1 MKKLKEESITEKSK
15 EKVENLKD
23 KKTERKRLLSK
34 IGKIILIVIIL
45 YLIVIEVLGII
56 RRSKIRTINSPDSTC
71 TTVVV
76 KLYETKFRN
85 YYLGDGC
92 SYTVYY
98 KDGSK
103 ESLEEAFA
111 HKKVTSGD
119 ALRYGIFIHS
129 RWKWQDKNYY
139 DYSKDDDVY
148 IVSKIEDN
156 NSSDNCLD
164 MIDVFYSDNKYDY
177 SFNCI
182 NNNIIVT
189 YANGKTEEIHEAFQ
203 NKHVTIKDLDKF
215 NISYQKLER
224 QVTVKAINIGVSNSG
239 CNLEKT
245 IIYSDDTYNYYI
257 KNTCYTVVF
266 SDGSKEPIEEA
277 FKNNKISIKD
287 LDNLN
292 FNYTKEAK

>member
-1 MKKLKEESITEKSK
+1 MKKEKK
-15 EKVENLKD
+15 G
-23 KKTERKRLLSK
+23 KKKSRAL
-34 IGKIILIVIIL
+34 VIIL
-45 YLIVIEVLGII
+45 GIFLTFIVIMGVREINRFIHVGKITKIDSEEQFCPDII
-56 RRSKIRTINSPDSTC
+56 VTVYIDLFYRYEQGNGC
-71 TTVVV
+71 T
-76 KLYETKFRN
+76 
-85 YYLGDGC
+85 YY
-92 SYTVYY
+92 VYY

-103 ESLEEAFA
+103 ESLSKALYLHHLSVNDLEKFDFSLMRRKLFSNNYQNVETVG
-111 HKKVTSGD
+111 KK
-119 ALRYGIFIHS
+119 H
-129 RWKWQDKNYY
+129 

-182 NNNIIVT
+182 NDNIIVT
-189 YANGKTEEIHEAFQ
+189 YDNGKTEEIHEAFQ

-224 QVTVKAINIGVSNSG
+224 KVTVKTINSGVSNNG

>member
-1 MKKLKEESITEKSK
+1 MKKSNNKNKIQ
-15 EKVENLKD
+15 
-23 KKTERKRLLSK
+23 KKAKIGVILLSILLILVLIAGLRALNRAIHVGNIIK
-34 IGKIILIVIIL
+34 IDSEEQFCPDIIAPVYIDLFYI
-45 YLIVIEVLGII
+45 YEQSNG
-56 RRSKIRTINSPDSTC
+56 C
-71 TTVVV
+71 T
-76 KLYETKFRN
+76 N
-85 YYLGDGC
+85 Y
-92 SYTVYY
+92 VYY
-98 KDGSK
+98 KNGSK
-103 ESLEEAFA
+103 EPLSAALFLNHLSVNDLEKFDFSLMRRKLFSRSYQNTETVG
-111 HKKVTSGD
+111 KK
-119 ALRYGIFIHS
+119 H
-129 RWKWQDKNYY
+129 

-164 MIDVFYSDNKYDY
+164 MIDVFYSDNKHDY

-224 QVTVKAINIGVSNSG
+224 QVTVKAINSGVSNNG

-292 FNYTKEAK
+292 FNYTKDAK

>member
-1 MKKLKEESITEKSK
+1 MKKEKKGKKKSK
-15 EKVENLKD
+15 AL
-23 KKTERKRLLSK
+23 
-34 IGKIILIVIIL
+34 VIIL
-45 YLIVIEVLGII
+45 GIFL
-56 RRSKIRTINSPDSTC
+56 TF
-71 TTVVV
+71 VVV
-76 KLYETKFRN
+76 MGVREINRFIHVDKITKIDSEEQFCPDIIVTVYIDLFYRYEQGNGCT
-85 YYLGDGC
+85 YY
-92 SYTVYY
+92 VYY
-98 KDGSK
+98 KNGSQ
-103 ESLEEAFA
+103 ESLSKALYLHHLSINDLEKFDFSLMRRKLFSSNFQNAEKVG
-111 HKKVTSGD
+111 KK
-119 ALRYGIFIHS
+119 H
-129 RWKWQDKNYY
+129 

-224 QVTVKAINIGVSNSG
+224 QVTVKAINSGVSNNG

>member
-1 MKKLKEESITEKSK
+1 MKKEKKGKKKSK
-15 EKVENLKD
+15 AL
-23 KKTERKRLLSK
+23 
-34 IGKIILIVIIL
+34 VIIL
-45 YLIVIEVLGII
+45 GIFLTFVVIMGVREINRFIHVG
-56 RRSKIRTINSPDSTC
+56 KITKIDSEEKEIGC
-71 TTVVV
+71 PAVMSFVYSDLFY
-76 KLYETKFRN
+76 KYE
-85 YYLGDGC
+85 LGDGC
-92 SYTVYY
+92 TYYVYY

-103 ESLEEAFA
+103 ESLSKALYLHHLSVNDLEKFDFSLMRRKLFSSNYQNAETVG
-111 HKKVTSGD
+111 KK
-119 ALRYGIFIHS
+119 
-129 RWKWQDKNYY
+129 Y

-224 QVTVKAINIGVSNSG
+224 QVTVKAINSGVSNNG

-245 IIYSDDTYNYYI
+245 IIYSDNTYNYYI

>member
-1 MKKLKEESITEKSK
+1 MKKEKK
-15 EKVENLKD
+15 GKKRVKVL
-23 KKTERKRLLSK
+23 
-34 IGKIILIVIIL
+34 VIIL
-45 YLIVIEVLGII
+45 GVFLTFVVIMGVREINRFIHVDKITKIDSEEQFCTDMIV
-56 RRSKIRTINSPDSTC
+56 
-71 TTVVV
+71 TVYID
-76 KLYETKFRN
+76 LFYRYEQGN
-85 YYLGDGC
+85 GCIYY
-92 SYTVYY
+92 VYY

-103 ESLEEAFA
+103 ESLSKALYLHHLSVNDLEKFDFSLMRRKLFSSNYQNAETVG
-111 HKKVTSGD
+111 KK
-119 ALRYGIFIHS
+119 
-129 RWKWQDKNYY
+129 Y
-139 DYSKDDDVY
+139 DYSKDDAVY

-182 NNNIIVT
+182 NDNIIVT

-203 NKHVTIKDLDKF
+203 NKHITIKDLDKF

-224 QVTVKAINIGVSNSG
+224 QVTVKTINSGVSNNG

>member
-1 MKKLKEESITEKSK
+1 MKKEKKGKKKSK
-15 EKVENLKD
+15 AL
-23 KKTERKRLLSK
+23 
-34 IGKIILIVIIL
+34 VIIL
-45 YLIVIEVLGII
+45 GIFLTFIVIMGVREINRFIHVG
-56 RRSKIRTINSPDSTC
+56 KITKIDSEEKEIGC
-71 TTVVV
+71 PAVMSFIYNDLFY
-76 KLYETKFRN
+76 KYEI
-85 YYLGDGC
+85 GDGC
-92 SYTVYY
+92 TYYVYY

-103 ESLEEAFA
+103 ESLSKALYLHHLSVNDLEKFDFSLMRRKLFSSNYQNAETVG
-111 HKKVTSGD
+111 KK
-119 ALRYGIFIHS
+119 
-129 RWKWQDKNYY
+129 Y

-182 NNNIIVT
+182 NDNIIVT
-189 YANGKTEEIHEAFQ
+189 YDNGKTEEIHEAFQ

-224 QVTVKAINIGVSNSG
+224 KVTVKTINSGVSNNG

-266 SDGSKEPIEEA
+266 SDGSKETIEDA

>member
-1 MKKLKEESITEKSK
+1 MKKEKKGKKKSK
-15 EKVENLKD
+15 AL
-23 KKTERKRLLSK
+23 
-34 IGKIILIVIIL
+34 VIIL
-45 YLIVIEVLGII
+45 GIFLTFVVIMGVREINRFIHVG
-56 RRSKIRTINSPDSTC
+56 KITKIDSEEKEIGC
-71 TTVVV
+71 PAAMSFVYSDLFY
-76 KLYETKFRN
+76 KYE
-85 YYLGDGC
+85 LGDGC
-92 SYTVYY
+92 TYYVYY

-103 ESLEEAFA
+103 ESLSKALYLHHLSVNDLEKFDFSLMRRKLFSSNYQNAETVG
-111 HKKVTSGD
+111 KK
-119 ALRYGIFIHS
+119 
-129 RWKWQDKNYY
+129 Y

-182 NNNIIVT
+182 NDNIIVT
-189 YANGKTEEIHEAFQ
+189 YDNGKTEEIHEAFQ

-224 QVTVKAINIGVSNSG
+224 KVTVKTINSGVSNNG

-266 SDGSKEPIEEA
+266 SDGSKEPIEES

>member
-1 MKKLKEESITEKSK
+1 MKKEKKGKKKSK
-15 EKVENLKD
+15 AL
-23 KKTERKRLLSK
+23 
-34 IGKIILIVIIL
+34 VIIL
-45 YLIVIEVLGII
+45 GIFL
-56 RRSKIRTINSPDSTC
+56 TF
-71 TTVVV
+71 VVV
-76 KLYETKFRN
+76 MGVREINRFIHVDKITKIDSEEQFCPDIIVTVYIDLFYRYEQGNGCT
-85 YYLGDGC
+85 YY
-92 SYTVYY
+92 VYY
-98 KDGSK
+98 KNGSQ
-103 ESLEEAFA
+103 ESLSKALYLHHLSINDLEKFDFSLMRRKLFSSSFQNAETVG
-111 HKKVTSGD
+111 KK
-119 ALRYGIFIHS
+119 H
-129 RWKWQDKNYY
+129 

-224 QVTVKAINIGVSNSG
+224 QVAVKAINSGVSNNG

-266 SDGSKEPIEEA
+266 SDGSKETIEDA

>member
-1 MKKLKEESITEKSK
+1 MRRKLFSNNYQNIETVGKK
-15 EKVENLKD
+15 
-23 KKTERKRLLSK
+23 
-34 IGKIILIVIIL
+34 
-45 YLIVIEVLGII
+45 
-56 RRSKIRTINSPDSTC
+56 
-71 TTVVV
+71 
-76 KLYETKFRN
+76 
-85 YYLGDGC
+85 
-92 SYTVYY
+92 
-98 KDGSK
+98 
-103 ESLEEAFA
+103 
-111 HKKVTSGD
+111 
-119 ALRYGIFIHS
+119 
-129 RWKWQDKNYY
+129 Y

-182 NNNIIVT
+182 NNNIVVT

-224 QVTVKAINIGVSNSG
+224 QVTVKAINSGVSNNG

-266 SDGSKEPIEEA
+266 SDGSKQTIEEA

>member
-1 MKKLKEESITEKSK
+1 MKKEKK
-15 EKVENLKD
+15 GKKRAKVL
-23 KKTERKRLLSK
+23 
-34 IGKIILIVIIL
+34 VIIL
-45 YLIVIEVLGII
+45 GVFLTFVVIMGVREINRFIHVG
-56 RRSKIRTINSPDSTC
+56 KITKIDSEEKEIGSPAVMSFIYNDLFY
-71 TTVVV
+71 
-76 KLYETKFRN
+76 KYEI
-85 YYLGDGC
+85 GDGC
-92 SYTVYY
+92 TYYVYY

-103 ESLEEAFA
+103 ESLSKALYLHHLSINDLEKFDFSLMRRKLFSNNYQNIETVG
-111 HKKVTSGD
+111 KK
-119 ALRYGIFIHS
+119 
-129 RWKWQDKNYY
+129 Y

-182 NNNIIVT
+182 NNNIVVT

-224 QVTVKAINIGVSNSG
+224 QVTVKAINSGVSNNG

-266 SDGSKEPIEEA
+266 SDGSKQTIEEA